1 MTYQESIEGYYLML
15 NHKVISNTDLQTYL
29 TGFTAGDTVT
39 DHSTLDSVYG
49 TIAAASTLDAKAG
62 YASTGLYLDYMYTQ
76 ILGRAAD
83 VGGKTYWTERLD
95 TDGLAEADFVKLFTK
110 AALTDN
116 HDDARFSEGDYAYTV
131 AEKIVA
137 VDASTVVEH
146 KIDISDDM
154 IATFVDSYD
163 EEAAT
168 EILLAV
174 TKEVSSVTA
183 ITDLIDDVITAS
195 GADTAVAYSL
205 LDTLNVEDATEVPAV
220 NAIIDAAITAASASS
235 ATVAETLAQTDIET
249 LTDTLVATPA
259 ADVSATLATA
269 VTSAE
274 AAAAVNEVAN
284 TSADETLAG
293 TDGTDNFTYDYAG
306 ANVTH
311 DDNGV
316 TIVDT
321 GVGAGLDGTDNIT
334 GFVAGTDTITFNDTT
349 GTITDQASFE
359 TATNMGV
366 TFDNTGKVYF
376 DFTDSN
382 SSELDT
388 LSIEG
393 LLDVNNA
400 EHVALVSGGLTLT
413 EVVTIIGADNIV
425 FDNTIA

>member
-293 TDGTDNFTYDYAG
+293 TDGTDNFTYDYASAVQLNDSDVQIAG
-306 ANVTH
+306 
-311 DDNGV
+311 
-316 TIVDT
+316 I
-321 GVGAGLDGTDNIT
+321 GAGEDGTDTVTDFTI
-334 GFVAGTDTITFNDTT
+334 GTDTITFNDISGAVTT
-349 GTITDQASFE
+349 QAAFDAVANITVINSGADLNFYFAESSSGNAAPILSIDNFLQDAVDAGYAQAADGINTLQE
-359 TATNMGV
+359 VIDIVGV
-366 TFDNTGKVYF
+366 DNVS
-376 DFTDSN
+376 FTD
-382 SSELDT
+382 T
-388 LSIEG
+388 
-393 LLDVNNA
+393 
-400 EHVALVSGGLTLT
+400 VA
-413 EVVTIIGADNIV
+413 
-425 FDNTIA
+425 